1 MPRLT
6 FATLRPAAAA
16 ALLALSAC
24 AGGSHGAFLSPTE
37 YPGSA
42 GTAHA
47 AAPLPPGLVH
57 EGGTKPLAGARYPGV
72 GPLGALVVPVALGN
86 RVPARD
92 ERALAAHLFGE
103 GSDESGTVRDLLTR
117 ESGGALRFTTRTLPL
132 RVAPQWRAGQPR
144 ELERL
149 ASMALEWWARQ
160 LDLGVYDNDGPDGI
174 PASRD
179 DDGEIDLVVLTVESD
194 APFPGQIVHTELEL
208 RSGGRALRVGHVLA
222 VHVPR
227 AARPD
232 ATGTARLVLHTL
244 GLGES
249 ECFFPEGFGRTL
261 SSLARARLGWL
272 PASAVPRSGT
282 YRLPDAHG
290 VVVPLADVPPGTGFW
305 LLEREGARIYASR
318 VARHPAGHF
327 SATRVEQLDARIEQ
341 LLPLTRQL
349 GVRGPRV
356 RLYAEGSETRMEVVL
371 EAHAGASPLQ
381 AIGVPAPSAAA
392 PRPVATTPL
401 DP

>member
-1 MPRLT
+1 
-6 FATLRPAAAA
+6 
-16 ALLALSAC
+16 
-24 AGGSHGAFLSPTE
+24 
-37 YPGSA
+37 
-42 GTAHA
+42 
-47 AAPLPPGLVH
+47 
-57 EGGTKPLAGARYPGV
+57 V

-86 RVPARD
+86 RVPTHD

-103 GSDESGTVRDLLTR
+103 GSSGGVRDLLAR

-132 RVAPQWRAGQPR
+132 RVAPQWRPGQPR

-149 ASMALEWWARQ
+149 ASMALHGWSRQ
-160 LDLGVYDNDGPDGI
+160 IDLSVYDNDGPDGI

-194 APFPGQIVHTELEL
+194 APFPGQIVHTRLEV

-227 AARPD
+227 GSRPD
-232 ATGTARLVLHTL
+232 VAETTRLVLHTL

-249 ECFFPEGFGRTL
+249 ECFFPEGFGRAL

-272 PASAVPRSGT
+272 AASAVPRSGT
-282 YRLPDAHG
+282 YRLPEAHG

-318 VARHPAGHF
+318 VARHAAGHF
-327 SATRVEQLDARIEQ
+327 SATRVEQLDAGTEQ
-341 LLPLTRQL
+341 ILPLTRQF
-349 GVRGPRV
+349 GARGPRV
-356 RLYAEGSETRMEVVL
+356 RLYAEGGEPRLDVVL
-371 EAHAGASPLQ
+371 EARAGASPLQ
-381 AIGVPAPSAAA
+381 AIGAVTPSAAA
-392 PRPVATTPL
+392 PRSVATTPL

>member
-1 MPRLT
+1 MPRLSLS
-6 FATLRPAAAA
+6 ARRWAAV

-24 AGGSHGAFLSPTE
+24 AGGSRGSFIPPTE

-42 GTAHA
+42 VTYPA
-47 AAPLPPGLVH
+47 AAPLPPGLAN
-57 EGGTKPLAGARYPGV
+57 EGGTKPLAGARFPGV

-86 RVPARD
+86 RVPAHD

-103 GSDESGTVRDLLTR
+103 GSSEGGTVRDLLTR

-149 ASMALEWWARQ
+149 ASMALHGWSRQ
-160 LDLGVYDNDGPDGI
+160 IDLGVYDNDGPDGI

-179 DDGEIDLVVLTVESD
+179 DDGEIDLVVMTVESD
-194 APFPGQIVHTELEL
+194 APFPGQIVHAGLDL

-227 AARPD
+227 GSRPD
-232 ATGTARLVLHTL
+232 VAEATRLVLHTL

-249 ECFFPEGFGRTL
+249 ECFFPEGFGRAL

-272 PASAVPRSGT
+272 ASSAVPRSGS
-282 YRLPDAHG
+282 YRLPEAHG

-305 LLEREGARIYASR
+305 LLEREGERIYASR

-327 SATRVEQLDARIEQ
+327 AATRVERLDAGTEQ
-341 LLPLTRQL
+341 VLPLTRQL

-356 RLYAEGSETRMEVVL
+356 RLYAEGGEPRLDVLL

-381 AIGVPAPSAAA
+381 AIGVAAPSAA
-392 PRPVATTPL
+392 PRGVPTTPL

>member
-1 MPRLT
+1 MPRPV
-6 FATLRPAAAA
+6 FPALRCAAAA
-16 ALLALSAC
+16 ALLALAAC
-24 AGGSHGAFLSPTE
+24 AGGSRGSFAE

-42 GTAHA
+42 VTYPA
-47 AAPLPPGLVH
+47 ATPLPPGFAS
-57 EGGTKPLAGARYPGV
+57 EGGTRPLAGARYPGV

-86 RVPARD
+86 RVPTHD
-92 ERALAAHLFGE
+92 ERALATHLFGE
-103 GSDESGTVRDLLTR
+103 GSDGGGTLRGLLAR

-132 RVAPQWRAGQPR
+132 RVAPQWRPGEPR

-149 ASMALEWWARQ
+149 AAMALHGWSRQ
-160 LDLGVYDNDGPDGI
+160 LDLSVYDNDGPDGI

-194 APFPGQIVHTELEL
+194 APFPGQIVHTGLRV

-227 AARPD
+227 GSRPD
-232 ATGTARLVLHTL
+232 VATAARLVLHTL

-249 ECFFPEGFGRTL
+249 ECFFPDGYGRTL
-261 SSLARARLGWL
+261 STLARARLGWL
-272 PASAVPRSGT
+272 PASPVPRSGT
-282 YRLPDAHG
+282 YRLPEAHG

-327 SATRVEQLDARIEQ
+327 SATRVERLDVGTEQ
-341 LLPLTRQL
+341 TLPLTRQL
-349 GVRGPRV
+349 GARGPRV
-356 RLYAEGSETRMEVVL
+356 RLFSEGGEPRIEVVL
-371 EAHAGASPLQ
+371 EARAGASPLQ
-381 AIGVPAPSAAA
+381 VIGEVTPSIAA
-392 PRPVATTPL
+392 PRAVATTPL

>member
-1 MPRLT
+1 MPRPV
-6 FATLRPAAAA
+6 FPALRCAAAT
-16 ALLALSAC
+16 ALLALAAC
-24 AGGSHGAFLSPTE
+24 AGGSRRSFTE

-42 GTAHA
+42 VTYPA
-47 AAPLPPGLVH
+47 AAPLPPGFAN
-57 EGGTKPLAGARYPGV
+57 EGGTKPLVGARYPGV

-86 RVPARD
+86 RVPTHD

-103 GSDESGTVRDLLTR
+103 GSDEGGTVRDLLAR

-132 RVAPQWRAGQPR
+132 RVAPQWRTGQPR

-149 ASMALEWWARQ
+149 ASMALHGWSRQ
-160 LDLGVYDNDGPDGI
+160 LDLSVYDNDGPDGI

-194 APFPGQIVHTELEL
+194 APFPGQIVHTGLQL

-227 AARPD
+227 GSRPD
-232 ATGTARLVLHTL
+232 VTSAARLVLHTL

-282 YRLPDAHG
+282 YRLPEAHG

-327 SATRVEQLDARIEQ
+327 SATRVERVDAGTEQ
-341 LLPLTRQL
+341 TLPLTRQL
-349 GVRGPRV
+349 GARGPRV
-356 RLYAEGSETRMEVVL
+356 RLFAEGGEPRIEVVL
-371 EAHAGASPLQ
+371 EGRAGASPLQ
-381 AIGVPAPSAAA
+381 VIGEVGPAIAA
-392 PRPVATTPL
+392 PRAVATTPL